1 MEDELRPSEISFKEA
16 IETKKFYDHIFMGV
30 KISNIIGG
38 LILLFV
44 SYGCTFFAK
53 NYKPEA
59 VQNEVIQNQAE
70 VVKHNAEEA
79 RENSVRDVSV
89 GNLQTNYT
97 NLSKN
102 LGDFKEVTGAGFDKI
117 NNRLDQ
123 MILNLQRNN
132 FNSNNLAK

>member
-44 SYGCTFFAK
+44 GYGCTFFAK

-102 LGDFKEVTGAGFDKI
+102 LDDFKEVTGAGFDKI